1 MGVVSKSHDVRL
13 LINYTRNTLSIVLV
27 EVIIRVQTKTKH
39 EQKKKH
45 LEYIELE
52 NEFNAKF
59 NNIKL

>member
-1 MGVVSKSHDVRL
+1 MGGCIEKSWCPLTHKL
-13 LINYTRNTLSIVLV
+13 HTKHIINCACGSDYQSAN
-27 EVIIRVQTKTKH
+27 KNKH